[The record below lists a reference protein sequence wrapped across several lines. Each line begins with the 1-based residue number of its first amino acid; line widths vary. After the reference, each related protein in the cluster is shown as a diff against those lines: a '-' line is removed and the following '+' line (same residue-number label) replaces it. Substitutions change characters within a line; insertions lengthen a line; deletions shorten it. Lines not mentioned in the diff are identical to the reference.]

1 MVFESLNKKELRAV
15 AEEFG
20 VDIDEGAKKHE
31 IITALQTDGVTWEMY
46 KTAFPDDKPEVEE
59 VQASVQEAAP
69 VKTAKSNDQ
78 VLMKMTRANPTYEIR
93 GHKFTRK
100 HPFALVSSEDAN
112 YIIENID
119 GFRIASPREAEEF
132 YS

>member
-1 MVFESLNKKELRAV
+1 MIFENLNKTELRAV

-20 VDIDEGAKKHE
+20 VEFGEGFKKKDMINAIQE
-31 IITALQTDGVTWEMY
+31 DGVTWDMY
-46 KTAFPDDKPEVEE
+46 KQAFPDDEE
-59 VQASVQEAAP
+59 DEPVQETAPVTAP
-69 VKTAKSNDQ
+69 VKTAKATDQ
-78 VLMKMTRANPTYEIR
+78 VLMKMVRRNPTYEIR

-100 HPFALVSSEDAN
+100 HPFALVSSDDAN
-112 YIIENID
+112 YIIEHIE